1 MNEITYKDFSE
12 LSEDEKR
19 DIYGHFLRSKQ
30 SERDRCTREL
40 QKLLKQYYEINFVIH
55 DVSDLYTTI
64 SVILSYPVG
73 YDGETEISNLTEEIA
88 GAMGYEMCD
97 TKNGQLT
104 AKCKVKSNCD
114 VHTLM
119 SIIANDLYMVLF
131 NKPDHSFNYSKV

>member
-1 MNEITYKDFSE
+1 MSKITYKDFSE

-19 DIYGHFLRSKQ
+19 DIYENFIRTKENERTSAISSLRESLRSY
-30 SERDRCTREL
+30 S
-40 QKLLKQYYEINFVIH
+40 EINFVIH
-55 DVSDLYTTI
+55 DVSDSYTTI
-64 SVILSYPVG
+64 SVFINYAIG

-119 SIIANDLYMVLF
+119 PIIANDLYMVLF
-131 NKPDHSFNYSKV
+131 NKPDHAFNYSKI